1 MFLKITSPDKI
12 VFQGEIESVVVP
24 TEEGEIGVLPGHMPL
39 SSVVTPGIVK
49 VTARKADK
57 DLLRERDFLF
67 KDDNLFVSVS
77 RGLVFVDGD
86 SVVIVTSAAT
96 KTPGE
101 SQEVLEKMKKDLE
114 KNITTLRAKGSI
126 EDLEK
131 AVINLQKVSADLKLF
146 KYKGIVK

>member
-12 VFQGEIESVVVP
+12 VFQWEIESVVVP
-24 TEEGEIGVLPGHMPL
+24 TEEWEIWVLPWHMPL
-39 SSVVTPGIVK
+39 SSVVTPWIVK

-57 DLLRERDFLF
+57 DMLRERDFLF

-77 RGLVFVDGD
+77 RWLVFVDWE

-96 KTPGE
+96 KTPWE

-114 KNITTLRAKGSI
+114 KNITTLRAKWSI